1 MKKILVTFA
10 LFLSAISYAKLPV
23 IVSIVPQKT
32 FTEAIGGDLVDV
44 TVMVQPGSS
53 PHTYEPKPSQMR
65 QVAQAKVYLS
75 IGVEFEEVWLPK
87 FHDLNPALPIVDTS
101 RGITRRAMQ
110 EAHHHEEHAAED
122 KEHDHLDPHIWTSPA
137 NVKIVAHN
145 ILDALVAADKEHADT
160 YRKNYQTFLKH
171 IDQTDATIRSLL
183 SHVPKG
189 TKFMVFHPSW
199 GYFADAYGLVQL
211 PVEVAGKNPKPR
223 ELVAL
228 IQRARREQVRAI
240 FTQPEF
246 SDRMAQVMAHELHI
260 PVRKISPMA
269 PDWSTNLIRLA
280 RDIAGK
286 DH

>member
-1 MKKILVTFA
+1 MKKTLIILT
-10 LFLSAISYAKLPV
+10 LFIGILSYARLPV

-44 TVMVQPGSS
+44 TVMVQPGNS

-65 QVAQAKVYLS
+65 QVAGAQVYLA
-75 IGVEFEEVWLPK
+75 IGVEFETVWLPK
-87 FHDLNPALPIVDTS
+87 FHDLNPALPIVDVS

-110 EAHHHEEHAAED
+110 EAHHHGGDTEE
-122 KEHDHLDPHIWTSPA
+122 KEHGHLDPHIWTSPA
-137 NVKIVAHN
+137 NVKIIARN
-145 ILDALVAADKEHADT
+145 TLEALTAADKEHAGT
-160 YRKNYQTFLKH
+160 YRANYQDFIKH
-171 IDQTDATIRSLL
+171 IDQTDAKIRSLL

-211 PVEVAGKNPKPR
+211 PVQVAGKSPKPR

-228 IQRARREQVRAI
+228 IKQAREEHVRAI

-269 PDWSTNLIRLA
+269 PDWSANLIRLA

-286 DH
+286 GN